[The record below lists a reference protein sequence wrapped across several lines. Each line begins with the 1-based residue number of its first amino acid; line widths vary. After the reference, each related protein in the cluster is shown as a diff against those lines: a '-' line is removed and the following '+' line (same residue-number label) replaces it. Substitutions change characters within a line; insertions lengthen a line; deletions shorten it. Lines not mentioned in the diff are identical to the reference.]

1 MGTMTLNTAGLM
13 AGLLL
18 CAGVAGALD
27 DGGIAAGGVASES
40 MRPVISLDLGDSS
53 PRKYTTAKGTCVR
66 LRGCATRTRT
76 NICNN
81 NHIRHILTRFIIL
94 V

>member
-1 MGTMTLNTAGLM
+1 
-13 AGLLL
+13 
-18 CAGVAGALD
+18 
-27 DGGIAAGGVASES
+27 
-40 MRPVISLDLGDSS
+40 
-53 PRKYTTAKGTCVR
+53 VR